1 MELEQHTLEAN
12 EREKSALAER
22 NEAINRRKEL
32 DREVKLM
39 EKNKKRIN
47 DKFTTLTTNLEKA
60 KKELNDAREKASL
73 TMNELDIE
81 RQTII
86 ELEQSSEQFRQKEN
100 EILGMTD
107 SLKELQEQVDNQ
119 RESNKKIEDE
129 LKISIKDLY
138 KINNEWYNNF

>member
-1 MELEQHTLEAN
+1 
-12 EREKSALAER
+12 
-22 NEAINRRKEL
+22 
-32 DREVKLM
+32 M

-86 ELEQSSEQFRQKEN
+86 ELEQTSEQFRQKEN
-100 EILGMTD
+100 EILGLTD

-119 RESNKKIEDE
+119 KQSNKKIEDE
-129 LKISIKDLY
+129 LKIEVKSKEKTQKDLSN
-138 KINNEWYNNF
+138 INKLTCDCTGKNKFISR